1 MKEKVTGTG
10 ISEQLVKDNY
20 DKLCF
25 RLRRREKEIGVGS
38 DNEEK
43 YKFPFLCCFNKSCFF
58 FLSTK
63 FISFFLA
70 LESAKYFATAGGAI
84 VRPVSAFGEGFLV
97 GFSLT

>member
-1 MKEKVTGTG
+1 MINYVFAFGEEK
-10 ISEQLVKDNY
+10 K
-20 DKLCF
+20 KLESF
-25 RLRRREKEIGVGS
+25 AATVGS

-43 YKFPFLCCFNKSCFF
+43 YKFPFLCCFNKTCFF

-70 LESAKYFATAGGAI
+70 FESAKYFATAGGAI